1 MLQNYV
7 KNDGT
12 NLIFTGHYMEFY
24 IPEYYFENSYA
35 VIYGSSINVL
45 GLLHYSI
52 FDAKDKE
59 LEHNIMNLPTF
70 ITMFFKDIKKK
81 EVTLSK
87 APNAKPEPC
96 RVIPFYKNDH
106 IMESNLQ
113 KDSSNVEKF
122 LKMLCAGKIR
132 NIPYDKLFDVW
143 EKNLQLNNVRF
154 GAPGTVLEIIIAQL
168 CRNAD
173 NIDEKF
179 SVQLNRNP
187 KTSMYA
193 YKAASIKELCSKS
206 STFAAISFQDMDF
219 MLTSSLNMNKYHKD
233 QSESPL
239 EKIMK
244 Y

>member
-35 VIYGSSINVL
+35 VISGSSINVL

-52 FDAKDKE
+52 FDSKDKE

-70 ITMFFKDIKKK
+70 ITMYFKDIKKK
-81 EVTLSK
+81 DVTLSK
-87 APNAKPEPC
+87 SPNAKPESC
-96 RVIPFYKNDH
+96 RVIPFYKNDL

-113 KDSSNVEKF
+113 KDSSNAEKF

-143 EKNLQLNNVRF
+143 EKNLQLNNVKF
-154 GAPGTVLEIIIAQL
+154 GAPATILEVIIAQL
-168 CRNAD
+168 CRNGN

-179 SVQLNRNP
+179 SVQFTRDP

-193 YKAASIKELCSKS
+193 YKPASIKELCSKS

-219 MLTSSLNMNKYHKD
+219 MLTSSLNMNKYNKD